1 MANALLDRIKKASK
15 LEYASALS
23 NSKILGDCDIIKT
36 QIPALNVCFT
46 GKLDGGLTS
55 GLTMFAGQSSSF
67 KSNFALVCVKAYL
80 DKYEDAV
87 CLFYDSE
94 MGSSLQYFE
103 SLGIDT
109 SRVLHLP
116 VTNIEELKF
125 DLIKQLE
132 EIKRGEHAIIVID
145 SVGNLASKKEV
156 DDTLAEKSSADLT
169 RAKQYK
175 SLVRMCVPILSLK
188 NLPMVVV
195 NHTYDSMDAFAMGPL
210 SQKIGGGHGWYYGC
224 QNIFITSKSQEKKG
238 TDLVGFNFIINIL
251 KSRFSR
257 ERTKVPITVTFDGGI
272 NKWSALLDFAL
283 EAGVVVKPSNGWY
296 QKIDPETGEV
306 LDKKY
311 RASETNTEEFWASLL
326 ECKQFTDW
334 VENNYQ
340 ISHNNLLVEG
350 EEVNN
355 KPSEQF
361 IAEGM
366 W

>member
-15 LEYASALS
+15 LEYASSLAD
-23 NSKILGDCDIIKT
+23 SKILGDCDIVQT

-46 GKLDGGLTS
+46 GQLDGGLTS

-94 MGSSLQYFE
+94 MGSSLQYFQ

-116 VTNIEELKF
+116 VTDIEELKF
-125 DLIKQLE
+125 DLVKQLE

-156 DDTLAEKSSADLT
+156 EDTLSEKSSADLT

-175 SLVRMCVPILSLK
+175 SLVRMIVPKLSLK

-238 TDLVGFNFIINIL
+238 SDLVGFNFIINIL

-257 ERTKVPITVTFDGGI
+257 ERTRVPITVTFDGGI
-272 NKWSALLDFAL
+272 NKWSGLLEFAL

-296 QKIDPETGEV
+296 QKIDPETGEI

-311 RASETNTEEFWASLL
+311 RASETNTEEFWESIIH
-326 ECKQFTDW
+326 CKQFTTW
-334 VENNYQ
+334 VENNFR

-350 EEVNN
+350 DEIG
-355 KPSEQF
+355 KAPSEQF
-361 IAEGM
+361 VAEGL
-366 W
+366 